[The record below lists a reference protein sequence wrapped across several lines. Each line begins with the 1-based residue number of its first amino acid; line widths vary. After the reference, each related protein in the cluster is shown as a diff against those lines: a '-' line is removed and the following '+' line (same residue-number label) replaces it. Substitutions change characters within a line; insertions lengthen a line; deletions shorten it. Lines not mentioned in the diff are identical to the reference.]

1 LIECQ
6 RPKTGWVFRGFAAD
20 TDYGTNHISNTLN
33 PGGLHKLFAVDNSIT
48 ILFAGAKELQRLSE
62 RHTYHLIQYFVEPRI
77 DVPVLLLRAGVRD
90 TSDTEF
96 YVAENGDDELNFFTR
111 ENNPLL
117 EIHTVPGAEHADLVG
132 YASNLLPTRL
142 DIPHI
147 RTRYRDNFATPVVQ
161 EIAEHIRRWCRSLD

>member
-1 LIECQ
+1 
-6 RPKTGWVFRGFAAD
+6 
-20 TDYGTNHISNTLN
+20 
-33 PGGLHKLFAVDNSIT
+33 
-48 ILFAGAKELQRLSE
+48 
-62 RHTYHLIQYFVEPRI
+62 LIQYFVEPRI

-132 YASNLLPTRL
+132 Y
-142 DIPHI
+142 
-147 RTRYRDNFATPVVQ
+147 RDNFATPVVQ